1 MSEPSFLG
9 LSKTQWDLINSFAN
23 WASAIGSFTAAW
35 VALHLANRI
44 ARPTAKVNVGHRI
57 IIGNGDGPPYPE
69 FVNFRIVNSGDRT
82 FRVTQIG
89 WRIGVFRKRYAIQMY
104 EPSMSTRLPVELG
117 HAQEA
122 SWLIPMSFSGRNW
135 VEHFAKE
142 FIVEDKAGFLVRAH
156 AYVALK
162 SLRAVFTTSL
172 GNEFLAKPEGNLL
185 ERLNAACLSTKNL
198 PESGGDQSSSEDA

>member
-1 MSEPSFLG
+1 MSETSFLG

-57 IIGNGDGPPYPE
+57 MVGSGDEPPYPE
-69 FVNFRIVNSGDRT
+69 FVSFRIVNSGDRT
-82 FRVTQIG
+82 FRVTHIG
-89 WRIGVFRKRYAIQMY
+89 WRIGVLRKRHALQMY
-104 EPSMSTRLPVELG
+104 EPSMSNHLPVELG

-122 SWLIPMSFSGRNW
+122 NWLVPMSFSGRQW
-135 VEHFAKE
+135 AEHFAKNFVMQE
-142 FIVEDKAGFLVRAH
+142 KSGLLARAH

-162 SLRAVFTTSL
+162 SLRAVFATSL
-172 GNEFLAKPEGNLL
+172 GNEFLTKPEGNLL
-185 ERLNAACLSTKNL
+185 ERLSTACLSTKNL
-198 PESGGDQSSSEDA
+198 PESGGDQSREDA